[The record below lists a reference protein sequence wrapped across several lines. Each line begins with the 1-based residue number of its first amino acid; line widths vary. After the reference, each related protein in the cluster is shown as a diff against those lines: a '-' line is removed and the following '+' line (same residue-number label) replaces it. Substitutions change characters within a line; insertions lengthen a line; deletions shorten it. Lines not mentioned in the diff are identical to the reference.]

1 MKLFIFF
8 SAVFL
13 LLFASSRVL
22 GINAKINTS
31 FSDVNTETYYTSAL
45 TDNSKATLSNDLK
58 MSYEQTADN
67 LTAPVGFLANYWDKI
82 LIALLGISEVVTRL
96 IPSVKDNSILNFFLR
111 VINAVIPNAKSG
123 GGVF

>member
-82 LIALLGISEVVTRL
+82 LIALLGLSEVVTRL

>member
-1 MKLFIFF
+1 MKLYIFLMG
-8 SAVFL
+8 VFL
-13 LLFASSRVL
+13 LSFAGLELV
-22 GINAKINTS
+22 NAKVTTS
-31 FSDVNTETYYTSAL
+31 FSDVNTETYYTSVLA
-45 TDNSKATLSNDLK
+45 DNSKATLSNDLK

>member
-1 MKLFIFF
+1 MKLYIFLMG
-8 SAVFL
+8 VFL
-13 LLFASSRVL
+13 LSFAGLELV
-22 GINAKINTS
+22 NAKINTS
-31 FSDVNTETYYTSAL
+31 FSNVNTETYYTSVLA
-45 TDNSKATLSNDLK
+45 DNSKATLSNDLK